1 MIDGDGTVK
10 VGEVVGWLVGAVVA
24 VLAWA
29 GKRQVARIDDHESRL
44 SELDRGAVTR
54 DDMTQMEARL
64 TNAVAT
70 GMAHIAE
77 RVGDVKAAT
86 DKAHERIDSLTA
98 RAAEWHT

>member
-10 VGEVVGWLVGAVVA
+10 VGEVVGWLVGGIVGL
-24 VLAWA
+24 LAWA
-29 GKRQVARIDDHESRL
+29 GKRQVARIDEHDERLDALDH
-44 SELDRGAVTR
+44 GAVTR